1 MNDDSRRLA
10 VAIAAGIAGFGAA
23 AAFMIASI
31 ATMPPPVPPVQPG
44 REPFGDAKDQIIM
57 ETCVILFAVSYTVGK
72 LIYHWLDDEANLA
85 ILSSW
90 SRWHLLILHI
100 FAAAMLL
107 ADACHRAAG
116 GQPIHA
122 TWPAFAFG
130 GTFVALAVYDILPS
144 RRRQRS
150 PPPNNEV

>member
-1 MNDDSRRLA
+1 MNDDSRRQA
-10 VAIAAGIAGFGAA
+10 VAIAAGMTGFGAA

-31 ATMPPPVPPVQPG
+31 ATMPPPIPPAQPG
-44 REPFGDAKDQIIM
+44 REPFGDAKDQIVM

-72 LIYHWLDDEANLA
+72 LIYQWLDDEANLA
-85 ILSSW
+85 MLSSW
-90 SRWHLLILHI
+90 SRWHLLLLHAL
-100 FAAAMLL
+100 AATMLL

-130 GTFVALAVYDILPS
+130 GAFIILAVYDILP
-144 RRRQRS
+144 RRKRRTSLQR
-150 PPPNNEV
+150 PGD